1 MFKKY
6 ISFLMVLLTGVSFS
20 LILLGT
26 RLFFP
31 EKLVDMVYFQ
41 SVVVFFTFILQL
53 GLRAGGRIHI
63 HLDRLKTVDY
73 VTSYVTRNCWK
84 LGGLSSLFVVLIDI
98 PFYPSFIILQAVL
111 SYLQGLYV
119 AKKDSIMIFTNSFLI
134 ILSIFVAGGLIVF
147 SASVPT
153 TTLQIEIF
161 SIFLLLGLS
170 FNKVR
175 KYRLGREKKLFIL
188 LINRYKG
195 LQYSSYIVYLTAFIF
210 AQIFVFIGKN
220 NQDIISLY
228 ADVVLVSGL
237 QLMVASK
244 ILVFIEGDIIK
255 NKSFRKYIIF
265 YLAWCIL
272 SSFLFSFM
280 YSHFINPNFLYTV
293 FFLSV
298 VTLSKLAF
306 SFCAQFV
313 NLSARN
319 YIYKLGLV
327 PVVIYSLLYLLL
339 NFDHSILNVSQ
350 LSVILCCFSGL
361 SLSLSLLVLDGQRQ
375 KSIFI

>member
-1 MFKKY
+1 
-6 ISFLMVLLTGVSFS
+6 MVLLTGVSFS

>member
-1 MFKKY
+1 
-6 ISFLMVLLTGVSFS
+6 
-20 LILLGT
+20 
-26 RLFFP
+26 
-31 EKLVDMVYFQ
+31 
-41 SVVVFFTFILQL
+41 
-53 GLRAGGRIHI
+53 
-63 HLDRLKTVDY
+63 
-73 VTSYVTRNCWK
+73 
-84 LGGLSSLFVVLIDI
+84 
-98 PFYPSFIILQAVL
+98 
-111 SYLQGLYV
+111 
-119 AKKDSIMIFTNSFLI
+119 LI

>member
-1 MFKKY
+1 MLKKY
-6 ISFLMVLLTGVSFS
+6 ISFALVLLTGGSFS
-20 LILLGT
+20 LILLIT
-26 RLFFP
+26 RLVFP
-31 EKLVDMVYFQ
+31 EKLVEMVYFQ
-41 SVVVFFTFILQL
+41 SVVVFFTFIVQL

-63 HLDRLKTVDY
+63 HLGRVKTVDH
-73 VTSYVTRNCWK
+73 VTSYICRNCWK
-84 LGGLSSLFVVLIDI
+84 LGVLFSLFVAAINI
-98 PFYPSFIILQAVL
+98 SFYPSFIILQAAL
-111 SYLQGLYV
+111 SYFQGLYV
-119 AKKDSIMIFTNSFLI
+119 AKKDSSMVVYNSFLI
-134 ILSIFVAGGLIVF
+134 IFSVFVASGLIVF
-147 SASVPT
+147 SESGPT
-153 TTLQIEIF
+153 STLQIEIF
-161 SIFLLLGLS
+161 SILLLLGLS
-170 FNKVR
+170 FGKVK

-188 LINRYKG
+188 LINRYRG

-244 ILVFIEGDIIK
+244 ILVFIEGSIIK
-255 NKSFRKYIIF
+255 NKSYRKYITV
-265 YLAWCIL
+265 YLAWCVL
-272 SSFLFSFM
+272 SSFLFSLI
-280 YSHFINPNFLYTV
+280 YSHFINPNYLYV
-293 FFLSV
+293 VCFLSV

-339 NFDHSILNVSQ
+339 NFDHSIINVSE

-361 SLSLSLLVLDGQRQ
+361 SLSLSLLALDAKRQ